1 MLVVEKNIHLVVDWL
16 KEQVE
21 KAGAKGL
28 LVGVSGGVDS
38 AVAAFL
44 IKKAYPASSL
54 GVIMPCASIPA
65 DREDA
70 LAVVQAADLDHVEI
84 DLTAAF
90 HTLSQK
96 VKETLIAKGEWNDR
110 QERAALANLK
120 ARLRMSTLYMLAQ
133 NYHYLVVG
141 TDNAAEW
148 HLGYFTK
155 YGDGGVDCQPLVNIT
170 KREVRQ
176 WARHLGVPEQ
186 VITKPPSAG
195 LWQGQTDEEELGIS
209 YEVVDRY
216 LEGKPVSERERAII
230 EEWHRRTQHKRQMPS
245 RPPLFK

>member
-1 MLVVEKNIHLVVDWL
+1 MVVDWL
-16 KEQVE
+16 REQTE

-28 LVGVSGGVDS
+28 LVGVSGGLDS
-38 AVAAFL
+38 AVVAFL
-44 IKKAYPASSL
+44 IKKAFPASSL
-54 GVIMPCASIPA
+54 GVIMPCESLSQDIDDA
-65 DREDA
+65 REVVRKA
-70 LAVVQAADLDHVEI
+70 QLAHLEI
-84 DLTAAF
+84 DLTSTF
-90 HTLSQK
+90 KTLSQT
-96 VKETLIAKGEWNDR
+96 VKEAVASAGEWNPDK
-110 QERAALANLK
+110 EKSALANLK
-120 ARLRMSTLYMLAQ
+120 ARLRMSTLYLLAQ
-133 NYHYLVVG
+133 NYSYLVVG
-141 TDNAAEW
+141 TDNKAEW